1 MNDFNKRAIP
11 TTFDTN
17 TRHGMTRDSLGG
29 LIPLSLAVRKDLQ
42 LQFTDGRELPPMAP
56 TFLSAPGVGRIPSFI
71 PDTVQRF
78 GVPTGVD
85 KGRPSAIS
93 AMVWRDVDSGVA
105 LLFDRY
111 DEDVRAELLRWHQAV
126 QHLPLVIGDPGEP
139 NPQCLVFESDDEL
152 VNELRSPIPDDYWP
166 APLRI
171 LQAMQTLR
179 PRPELDGVVLCG
191 LLSGSPEKF
200 EQDCLLCFGSRS
212 RNSGFRP

>member
-11 TTFDTN
+11 NTFDMGA
-17 TRHGMTRDSLGG
+17 RHGMTRDSLGG
-29 LIPLSLAVRKDLQ
+29 VIPLSRAARSNLQ
-42 LQFTDGRELPPMAP
+42 LRFADSRELPPMAP

-71 PDTVQRF
+71 PDTVQHF

-93 AMVWRDVDSGVA
+93 AMVWRNIDTGVA

-126 QHLPLVIGDPGEP
+126 RHLPLVIGGPGEP
-139 NPQCLVFESDDEL
+139 NPQCLVLESDDEL
-152 VNELRSPIPDDYWP
+152 VNELSSPIPDDYWP

-171 LQAMQTLR
+171 FQAMQTLR

-200 EQDCLLCFGSRS
+200 EQDSLLCFGSRS
-212 RNSGFRP
+212 VNSGLEP